1 MSVDKVAT
9 DHFYKDRGDKTLQN
23 WFLYEYANV
32 LFSKIKE
39 SAKLSAYRRRHSE
52 DDITAFCVY
61 FSKRLRRSIARKN
74 EKKTSRVEID
84 GRYVYEF
91 YPENTYAQT
100 QRLLDAAGE
109 AWEEQLMACNVCSNL
124 CLTDGF
130 EITSMFDSL
139 EESN

>member
-1 MSVDKVAT
+1 MSVDKVAAN
-9 DHFYKDRGDKTLQN
+9 HFYKDRGDKTLQN

-39 SAKLSAYRRRHSE
+39 SPKLSAYRRRHG
-52 DDITAFCVY
+52 DGDITAFCVY

-74 EKKTSRVEID
+74 ENKTPRVEID

-109 AWEEQLMACNVCSNL
+109 AWEEQLMACNACPNP

-130 EITSMFDSL
+130 EITGMFDSL
-139 EESN
+139 EESD